1 MMTGIHLGWMSLLK
15 INSNGKTKFTKI
27 ISKMEEQKLFI
38 SNFKVQSILFLKLF
52 IKEKNDHNCHLA
64 SKLNNPETNP
74 NTINTTNI
82 QIQ

>member
-1 MMTGIHLGWMSLLK
+1 
-15 INSNGKTKFTKI
+15 
-27 ISKMEEQKLFI
+27 MEEQKLFI

-52 IKEKNDHNCHLA
+52 IKEKNDHNCHLV